1 VIVVFRDL
9 ESWFRSSRP
18 MPLEAPMT
26 AMIVDNATRERESRR
41 GISKKVWIE
50 KDSHL

>member
-1 VIVVFRDL
+1 
-9 ESWFRSSRP
+9 

-26 AMIVDNATRERESRR
+26 AMIVDNTTRERESRR

-50 KDSHL
+50 KDSQE